1 MPAHRSPLI
10 PMSLLVVLVLG
21 CSETTGPA
29 GQDPERPASSRPAL
43 EAAPASNSWLV
54 LPQMPT
60 PRAGLVSATV
70 NDLIYVIGGRNPQ
83 ALSLATVERYN
94 PTSRLFAWFNQAPLP
109 QPRSWPS
116 GAATINGKIYV
127 TGGLASNSAIT
138 RTLFVYN
145 PATNSW
151 STKAQIPVPTAQ
163 GASAVI
169 SGKLYVL
176 TPPASSGDPQ
186 KTKLHRYDPGTD
198 TWVSRA
204 TAPINLREAVV
215 GVIDGK
221 LYAVGGVVD
230 SVLSQPLG
238 RTYVYDP
245 SSNSWSRRADMPIP
259 RRSASGRVL
268 NGKLYVFG
276 GNGGSA
282 PYGTTQVF
290 TPGSGWGLKASM
302 PTPRYVGTAAV
313 AGGRFYV
320 IGGIPTNAFQAV
332 GTNEAYVP

>member
-1 MPAHRSPLI
+1 MPADRSSLI
-10 PMSLLVVLVLG
+10 PMLLLVLLVLG
-21 CSETTGPA
+21 CSETTAPA
-29 GQDPERPASSRPAL
+29 VQDPERQEPSAPTL

-54 LPQMPT
+54 LSQMPT

-70 NDLIYVIGGRNPQ
+70 NDLIYVIGGRNAQ
-83 ALSLATVERYN
+83 ALSLTTVERYN
-94 PTSRLFAWFNQAPLP
+94 PTSRLFAWFSQAPLP
-109 QPRSWPS
+109 QARSWPS
-116 GAATINGKIYV
+116 GAAAIDGKVYV
-127 TGGLASNSAIT
+127 TGGFAPNGAST

-151 STKAQIPVPTAQ
+151 GTKAQIPVPTAQ

-169 SGKLYVL
+169 GGKLYVL
-176 TPPASSGDPQ
+176 TPPASSGDPE
-186 KTKLHRYDPGTD
+186 KTKLHRYDPATD

-215 GVIDGK
+215 GVINGK
-221 LYAVGGVVD
+221 LYAAGGVVD
-230 SVLSQPLG
+230 SLFSQPLG

-245 SSNSWSRRADMPIP
+245 SSNSWSKRADMPIP

-276 GNGGSA
+276 GNSGSA
-282 PYGTTQVF
+282 PYGNTQVF
-290 TPGSGWGLKASM
+290 TPGSGWAVKASM

-313 AGGRFYV
+313 AGDRLYM
-320 IGGIPTNAFQAV
+320 IGGIPTNAVQPV

>member
-1 MPAHRSPLI
+1 MPADRSPLI
-10 PMSLLVVLVLG
+10 SMLVLVLLVLG
-21 CSETTGPA
+21 CSESTGPS
-29 GQDPERPASSRPAL
+29 GQSPVRPESPGPAL
-43 EAAPASNSWLV
+43 EAAPASNSWLT
-54 LPQMPT
+54 LAPMPT

-94 PTSRLFAWFNQAPLP
+94 PTSRLFAWFTEAPMP

-127 TGGLASNSAIT
+127 TGGLATNSART
-138 RTLFVYN
+138 RSLFVYN
-145 PATNSW
+145 PATNTW
-151 STKAQIPVPTAQ
+151 TTKTQIPVPTAQ

-169 SGKLYVL
+169 NGKLYVL

-186 KTKLHRYDPGTD
+186 KTKLHRYDPATD

-215 GVIDGK
+215 GVINGK
-221 LYAVGGVVD
+221 LYAAGGVVD
-230 SVLSQPLG
+230 SALSQPLG

-245 SSNSWSRRADMPIP
+245 SSNTWSKRADMPIP

-276 GNGGSA
+276 GNGGNA
-282 PYGTTQVF
+282 PYGNTQVF
-290 TPGSGWGLKASM
+290 APGSGWVLKASM
-302 PTPRYVGTAAV
+302 PTARYVGTAAV
-313 AGGRFYV
+313 AGGRFYT
-320 IGGIPTNAFQAV
+320 IGGIPTNALQAV